1 MLSIRLN
8 EFLENKI
15 NSYSKEHNKTKSD
28 IVKEALM
35 LYFKIKEQEDKKS
48 AYELGKE
55 LFGKYSSNRGDL
67 STTYKQKL
75 KQKLNEKYSTNR

>member
-1 MLSIRLN
+1 MFSIRLN

-15 NSYSKEHNKTKSD
+15 NSYSKEQNKTKSD
-28 IVKEALM
+28 VVKEALM

-55 LFGKYSSNRGDL
+55 LFGKYSSNQGDL